1 MKALSLLWERVKRSA
16 IDAQTVGTERKQGT
30 ACVRPLIDQPL
41 WWAKTVLGTAEMSL
55 PLKPWRRWWMAI
67 ASEKPLILFFSTQVR
82 IQQTRLSAM
91 IAPSKWHDAV
101 IKTGKQRK
109 AFR

>member
-1 MKALSLLWERVKRSA
+1 MKALLLLLERPERSA

-55 PLKPWRRWWMAI
+55 PLKPWRRWWMVNPSGTA
-67 ASEKPLILFFSTQVR
+67 LILFFSQEVR
-82 IQQTRLSAM
+82 IYCSHGGA
-91 IAPSKWHDAV
+91 
-101 IKTGKQRK
+101 
-109 AFR
+109 

>member
-1 MKALSLLWERVKRSA
+1 MKALLLLLERAERSA

-55 PLKPWRRWWMAI
+55 PLKPWRRWWMVN
-67 ASEKPLILFFSTQVR
+67 PGGTVLILFFSPRVR
-82 IQQTRLSAM
+82 IERSHVGA
-91 IAPSKWHDAV
+91 
-101 IKTGKQRK
+101 
-109 AFR
+109 